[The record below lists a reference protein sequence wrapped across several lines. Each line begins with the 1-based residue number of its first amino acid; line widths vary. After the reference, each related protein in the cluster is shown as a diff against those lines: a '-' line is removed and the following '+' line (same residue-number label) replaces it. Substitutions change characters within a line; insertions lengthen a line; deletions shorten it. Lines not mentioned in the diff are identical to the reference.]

1 MTVPARSELM
11 RHSRRNEH
19 ENMKGEMNG
28 TVPKGDAMSDL
39 GALPVFV
46 GVEISLHQNVMP
58 SRETRLVFVNLVWMK
73 LLELGILLCQHICV
87 FVSFFV
93 VRKDRRLQSFTCVW
107 VVLLQLRT
115 KEETSDSASARKN
128 LKQVL
133 TVSLSL
139 WSDSN
144 WVC

>member
-73 LLELGILLCQHICV
+73 LVELGILLWIIYKVHIC
-87 FVSFFV
+87 SFLLGKIMQFINWWTSWE
-93 VRKDRRLQSFTCVW
+93 L
-107 VVLLQLRT
+107 VL
-115 KEETSDSASARKN
+115 N
-128 LKQVL
+128 LIFFL
-133 TVSLSL
+133 IFLS
-139 WSDSN
+139 
-144 WVC
+144 